1 MFCWGMSININY
13 PGFFLPKKE
22 LYSFKMSQKSTRKV
36 VNCWYPKLFCKASE
50 GEKQCPAQSGHRL
63 VVHFSFCPLIWG
75 FPLPQQEGVMR
86 TGGFNFL
93 NSFRDNVLLTVSVVR
108 NSMHIKTKKKKNRR
122 WPLCSPLLRA
132 TSEPCT
138 WITYIHVLFPKTT
151 QYNQHYMTHCCY
163 TNIFD
168 LQNEV
173 KVTFWKRSKTHKK
186 TWGLVSEIWVR
197 EEEPLLLKVK
207 TINLHLLPTLSN
219 PSQNYKL

>member
-1 MFCWGMSININY
+1 MSININY
-13 PGFFLPKKE
+13 SGFFFPKKE
-22 LYSFKMSQKSTRKV
+22 LYSSKMSRKSTRKV
-36 VNCWYPKLFCKASE
+36 VNCWYPELFCKASE
-50 GEKQCPAQSGHRL
+50 GEKQRPAQSGHRL

-75 FPLPQQEGVMR
+75 FPLPQQEGVVH
-86 TGGFNFL
+86 TGLNCL

-122 WPLCSPLLRA
+122 WPLCPPLLRA

-138 WITYIHVLFPKTT
+138 WIMYIHVLFPKTT
-151 QYNQHYMTHCCY
+151 QYNQHYMTHRCY

-168 LQNEV
+168 LQDEV
-173 KVTFWKRSKTHKK
+173 KLTFWKRSKTHKK

-207 TINLHLLPTLSN
+207 NINLHLLPTLSN